1 MDPVVHF
8 EMPFEDR
15 ERMAKFYRSAF
26 GWQTEMLGEE
36 MGSYVL
42 ATTVETGEKGPKR
55 PGAIN
60 GGFYPKRPD
69 WPAQYPSIV
78 IAVDDIRKAIAKVVE
93 AGGSV
98 LGEPME
104 IPGVGS
110 YVSFMD
116 PEGNRVSMLQPI
128 PRNWHAP
135 KKKAKKKTAKKKAA
149 KTKAGK
155 KRKAVSRTTVK
166 RG

>member
-26 GWQTEMLGEE
+26 GWQTEMLGKE

-78 IAVDDIRKAIAKVVE
+78 IAVDDIKKAIAKVVE

-149 KTKAGK
+149 KTKARR
-155 KRKAVSRTTVK
+155 KRKAVSRTAVK

>member
-15 ERMAKFYRSAF
+15 KRMAKFYRSVF
-26 GWQTEMLGEE
+26 GWQTEMLGKV

-42 ATTVETGEKGPKR
+42 ATTVETGKKGPKR

-60 GGFYPKRPD
+60 GGFYPKRLD
-69 WPAQYPSIV
+69 WPVQYPSIV

-93 AGGSV
+93 AGGGV
-98 LGEPME
+98 LGSPME

-116 PEGNRVSMLQPI
+116 PEGNRVSMLQAI
-128 PRNWHAP
+128 PRNWHGP
-135 KKKAKKKTAKKKAA
+135 KKKAKKKLAMKKAA
-149 KTKAGK
+149 KTKTGRKRTAGRKTAGK
-155 KRKAVSRTTVK
+155 H
-166 RG
+166 G

>member
-8 EMPFEDR
+8 EMPYEDR
-15 ERMAKFYRSAF
+15 ERMTKFYRSAF
-26 GWQTEMLGEE
+26 GWQTQMLGEE

-42 ATTVETGEKGPKR
+42 ATTIETDEKGPTR

-69 WPAQYPSIV
+69 WPAQFPSIV
-78 IAVDDIRKAIAKVVE
+78 IAVADIKKAAAKVVK
-93 AGGSV
+93 AGGNV

-110 YVSFMD
+110 YVSFLD
-116 PEGNRVSMLQPI
+116 PEGNRISMLQPL
-128 PRNWHAP
+128 PHNWHAP
-135 KKKAKKKTAKKKAA
+135 KAKAKKRAGTKKAA
-149 KTKAGK
+149 TKTGRRSGGK
-155 KRKAVSRTTVK
+155 RAS
-166 RG
+166 